1 MWGRNHKTVVLDV
14 KPRRYYQDLTERM
27 NNRYIDSVLEHA
39 LLRIQVRQAID
50 MLHGTHN
57 DLRATKA
64 KAILE
69 AALRGEKSASH
80 EVDPQNPPS
89 QSVL

>member
-1 MWGRNHKTVVLDV
+1 M
-14 KPRRYYQDLTERM
+14 TEVA
-27 NNRYIDSVLEHA
+27 Y
-39 LLRIQVRQAID
+39 LRSAIESAIA
-50 MLHGTHN
+50 MLVGTHN

-69 AALRGEKSASH
+69 TALRGEKSASH

-89 QSVL
+89 QSSL